1 MYKPMVNGLRRY
13 TIRHSLRVAVLLLLL
28 TTPLWGAKYA
38 GESFTLG
45 ASARALAL
53 GGAYTALS
61 GDASGIYYNPA
72 GLAQLTGN
80 QAVLLHSETFG
91 SLINHDFVALAR
103 PTKMSGKDG
112 GLGLGI
118 YRVGGGGIK
127 LTEWDADLGRPVVTE
142 EVGHYDYLLQAGG
155 GLQLNQKFRLGA
167 AAKIIIRSLGN
178 DSGYGLGI
186 DLGAQYQ
193 PSNSLGFGLTILNT
207 SSSFLSY
214 DNGERESILPAV
226 RLGGSFRQ
234 QMSAFSLR
242 LVGETEILFEG
253 RQHAAQVWMNDL
265 SADFRFGGELE
276 FHEVVFFRAGSDVG
290 KLTMGVGLRFDRFA
304 VDGAFLDHPDLDN
317 SYRLSLGVNF

>member
-1 MYKPMVNGLRRY
+1 MYKPMVNRLRRHR
-13 TIRHSLRVAVLLLLL
+13 TRRSLRIAVLLLLAA
-28 TTPLWGAKYA
+28 TPLWGAKYA
-38 GESFTLG
+38 GESFSLG
-45 ASARALAL
+45 ANARALAL
-53 GGAYTALS
+53 GGGYTALS

-72 GLAQLTGN
+72 GLAQLVGN

-91 SLINHDFVALAR
+91 SLINHDFVAVAR
-103 PTKMSGKDG
+103 PTIMSGKEG

-127 LTEWDADLGRPVVTE
+127 LTEWDADLGRPVVIE

-155 GLQLNQKFRLGA
+155 GLKLSQKFRLGA

-178 DSGYGLGI
+178 ESGYGLGI

-193 PSNSLGFGLTILNT
+193 LSNSLGFGLTILNAT
-207 SSSFLSY
+207 SSFLSY

-226 RLGGSFRQ
+226 RLGGAFRR
-234 QMSAFSLR
+234 QMSSFSL
-242 LVGETEILFEG
+242 LLTGETEVLFEG
-253 RQHAAQVWMNDL
+253 RQQAAQVWMNDL
-265 SADFRFGGELE
+265 SADFRFGGELG
-276 FHEVVFFRAGSDVG
+276 FHEVIFFRAGSDIG
-290 KLTMGVGLRFDRFA
+290 KLTMGVGLRFNRFV